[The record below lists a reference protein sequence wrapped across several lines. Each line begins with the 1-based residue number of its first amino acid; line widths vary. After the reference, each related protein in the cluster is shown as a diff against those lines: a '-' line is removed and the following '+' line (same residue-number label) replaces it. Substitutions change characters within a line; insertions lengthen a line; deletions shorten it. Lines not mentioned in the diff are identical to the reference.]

1 MRIEVVPYQS
11 VWPELFRD
19 IEAKL
24 QDESCGVS
32 VIAIEHVGSTSIPG
46 LPAKPIKITTFLLLE
61 KISLPELPLCNTLAT
76 TTQSTLF
83 LHTIRQSREKTSEE
97 CLDMLNATG
106 WLDPQ
111 TGRFSGPFQ
120 RGGY

>member
-46 LPAKPIKITTFLLLE
+46 LPAKP
-61 KISLPELPLCNTLAT
+61 TLNIDVLVAGENFAAGT
-76 TTQSTLF
+76 AALQPVGYDYTVNSILA
-83 LHTIRQSREKTSEE
+83 HY
-97 CLDMLNATG
+97 
-106 WLDPQ
+106 Q
-111 TGRFSGPFQ
+111 TE
-120 RGGY
+120 